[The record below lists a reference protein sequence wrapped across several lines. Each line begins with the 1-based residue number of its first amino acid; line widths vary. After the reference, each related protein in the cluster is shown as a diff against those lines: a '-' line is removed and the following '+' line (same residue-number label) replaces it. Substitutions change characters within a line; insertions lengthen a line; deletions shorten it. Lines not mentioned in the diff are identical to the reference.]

1 MLAMNR
7 GVRGLGMNR
16 LLLDR
21 IIEGDCVAKM
31 AALPEGSVD
40 LIFADPPYH
49 LQLNGDL
56 HRPNNGLVD
65 AADDHWDRFDSFRSP
80 PRSAPSGASLGHLVE
95 RRRWSRARCWSR
107 PMATTQRGCAP
118 TARCWRRGPRVA
130 KEFPCVCCD

>member
-1 MLAMNR
+1 MLAVNL
-7 GVRGLGMNR
+7 GVRGQDMSR

-40 LIFADPPYH
+40 LVFADPPYH

-65 AADDHWDRFDSFRSP
+65 AADTKQEAYRRADSV
-80 PRSAPSGASLGHLVE
+80 AGSGHRRVSVAGFVTAHRDLKPLVAE
-95 RRRWSRARCWSR
+95 
-107 PMATTQRGCAP
+107 
-118 TARCWRRGPRVA
+118 
-130 KEFPCVCCD
+130 